1 MRMGLERKCSLK
13 GGENMLIKP
22 RIAWITA
29 NRSCNFRCLWC
40 YGRSEQFATDQTL
53 NWDLALKLLQIIK
66 QLEIRSLI
74 MIGGEPTIWPHL
86 LEFNRQCRQD
96 EFETTLVTNAYRFSD
111 DDYWAK
117 YLENP
122 NDKVSPSIKAFDE
135 PSAKKLAKIPCI
147 EKTRIGIGRLVQRYD
162 CNVSFVFNSFI
173 KNDLV
178 AMAQFAKSCGV
189 RRISIS
195 PCTPS
200 FSGEEID
207 TVGMVPLPEM
217 VELIIAQYPRLH
229 ELMEGKLT
237 LSIKTPFCLWPKD
250 FIEILIERKQVH
262 SGCQFQGR
270 SGIIFGPQGEL
281 LACNS
286 MSKFPMGEF
295 GKDYN
300 NADSLLTLLNS
311 DEIKQSYNH
320 INSYP
325 SEKCID
331 CPYTN
336 SCGGGC
342 PLMWTV
348 YDARTT
354 IPGW

>member
-1 MRMGLERKCSLK
+1 
-13 GGENMLIKP
+13 MLIKP

-200 FSGEEID
+200 FSG
-207 TVGMVPLPEM
+207 
-217 VELIIAQYPRLH
+217 
-229 ELMEGKLT
+229 
-237 LSIKTPFCLWPKD
+237 
-250 FIEILIERKQVH
+250 
-262 SGCQFQGR
+262 
-270 SGIIFGPQGEL
+270 
-281 LACNS
+281 
-286 MSKFPMGEF
+286 
-295 GKDYN
+295 
-300 NADSLLTLLNS
+300 
-311 DEIKQSYNH
+311 
-320 INSYP
+320 
-325 SEKCID
+325 
-331 CPYTN
+331 
-336 SCGGGC
+336 
-342 PLMWTV
+342 
-348 YDARTT
+348 
-354 IPGW
+354 